1 MATDV
6 MGFEGM
12 AYYGVAGATASTLLE
27 NAKDIS
33 FTLTS
38 NKGNTTV
45 RGDSSA
51 APIET
56 QRTTMNIAAIT
67 IQMLNDNTDTALE
80 ALRQAAAGQGPDG
93 NGVAI
98 RLKDYTA
105 GKGPD
110 MDCEVEASNPYPLD
124 GEQVIDFTLTPSRSY
139 GRAPQLYV

>member
-1 MATDV
+1 MANDV
-6 MGFEGM
+6 MGFEGL
-12 AYYGVAGATASTLLE
+12 AYYGVAGSTAATLLE
-27 NAKDIS
+27 NAKDITFALS
-33 FTLTS
+33 S

-45 RGDSSA
+45 RGDSTA

-67 IQMLNDNTDTALE
+67 IQMLNDKTDTALE

-98 RLKDYTA
+98 RLKDYSS
-105 GKGPD
+105 GKGFD
-110 MDCEVEASNPYPLD
+110 GDCEVEASQPYPLD